1 MGSDRVHTDVRRMN
15 VALTRAKSSVFILG
29 NVATLERSDQ
39 NWKTIVQDARDRSFL
54 VDVSPRL
61 CCYTVIY
68 SGSLLFLGRCFLLYE
83 LRW

>member
-1 MGSDRVHTDVRRMN
+1 MGSDRVHADVRRMN

-39 NWKTIVQDARDRSFL
+39 NWRTIVQDARDRYFL
-54 VDVSPRL
+54 VDVSPRS

-68 SGSLLFLGRCFLLYE
+68 PGSLSFLGRCFLLYE
-83 LRW
+83 L